1 MFDYLYTMPK
11 QQYKYNPDSLSYEAL
26 EVSLGKKILK
36 LILWIAPSILFG
48 LVMAIIFT
56 QKIDSPKEIQYA
68 IELKSNAKELKKIQ
82 QDVKLANEVLD
93 IIQGRDEE
101 IYRAAL
107 YADEFPKELRQMGT
121 GGSDKYDYLNGMT
134 NSDLLISTASQID
147 KLEKRLHAQSLSFKE
162 LLDLAKEK
170 ENILACIPAIQ
181 PVRNTDLNRR
191 IGGFGWRI
199 DPIYKTRKR
208 HAGIDFTANKGTEV
222 YATGDGVVVAL
233 ERKKWGYGLSIIIDH
248 GYGYQTRYA
257 HLSKFKVKIGQK
269 IKRGELIGLIG
280 STGKSTGPHLHYEVA
295 VNGVKV
301 NPIGYFHSDLTPEQY
316 EKMLEMSKNSHQ
328 AMD

>member
-1 MFDYLYTMPK
+1 MPK

-48 LVMAIIFT
+48 LVMAIVFT

-82 QDVKLANEVLD
+82 EDIKLANEVLD

-170 ENILACIPAIQ
+170 EKILACIPAIQ
-181 PVRNTDLNRR
+181 PVRNSDLKRR

-199 DPIYKTRKR
+199 DPIYKTRRR
-208 HAGIDFTANKGTEV
+208 HTGIDFTANKGTEI
-222 YATGDGVVVAL
+222 YATGDGEVVSI
-233 ERKKWGYGLSIIIDH
+233 EQKKWGYGLSIIIDH

-316 EKMLEMSKNSHQ
+316 ERMLEMSKNSHQ

>member
-1 MFDYLYTMPK
+1 MPK

-170 ENILACIPAIQ
+170 EKILACIPAIQ
-181 PVRNTDLNRR
+181 PVRNSDLKRR

-316 EKMLEMSKNSHQ
+316 ERMLEMSKNSHQ

>member
-1 MFDYLYTMPK
+1 MPK

-82 QDVKLANEVLD
+82 EDVKLANEVLD

-170 ENILACIPAIQ
+170 EKILACIPAIQ
-181 PVRNTDLNRR
+181 PVRNSDLKRR

-199 DPIYKTRKR
+199 DPIYKTRRR

-316 EKMLEMSKNSHQ
+316 ERMLEMSKNSHQ

>member
-1 MFDYLYTMPK
+1 MPK

-107 YADEFPKELRQMGT
+107 YADEFPEELRQMGT

>member
-1 MFDYLYTMPK
+1 MPK

-48 LVMAIIFT
+48 LVMAIVFT

-82 QDVKLANEVLD
+82 EDVKLANEVLD

-170 ENILACIPAIQ
+170 EKILACIPAIQ
-181 PVRNTDLNRR
+181 PVRNSDLKRR

>member
-107 YADEFPKELRQMGT
+107 YADEFPEELRQMGT

>member
-1 MFDYLYTMPK
+1 MFDYLYAMPK

-82 QDVKLANEVLD
+82 EDVKLANEVLD

-107 YADEFPKELRQMGT
+107 YADEFPEELRQMGT

-170 ENILACIPAIQ
+170 EKILACIPAIQ
-181 PVRNTDLNRR
+181 PVRNSDLKRR

-199 DPIYKTRKR
+199 DPIYKTRRR
-208 HAGIDFTANKGTEV
+208 HTGIDFTANKGTEI

-257 HLSKFKVKIGQK
+257 HLSKFKVQKGQK

-280 STGKSTGPHLHYEVA
+280 STGKSTGPHLHYEVV

-316 EKMLEMSKNSHQ
+316 ERMLEMSKNSHQ

>member
-1 MFDYLYTMPK
+1 MPK

-316 EKMLEMSKNSHQ
+316 ERMLEMSKNSHQ

>member
-1 MFDYLYTMPK
+1 MPK